1 MLRGV
6 RERERSW
13 LSLESCLSD
22 CDPYVNITKFP
33 GSSFCGSS
41 FRIFPIWSLQEQR
54 SSSCTCSRAALINR
68 AGKNLSRSARTRML
82 SEEQVRSIVAGRQG
96 RYSLWSLMFGGGFF
110 FLDQFVNKP
119 WHAATAE
126 TPRWL
131 VFCFP
136 LWVTHEAFVERFFR
150 SYEVI
155 VIKSQLAALAA
166 L

>member
-1 MLRGV
+1 MSHLFVG
-6 RERERSW
+6 
-13 LSLESCLSD
+13 
-22 CDPYVNITKFP
+22 F
-33 GSSFCGSS
+33 
-41 FRIFPIWSLQEQR
+41 
-54 SSSCTCSRAALINR
+54 
-68 AGKNLSRSARTRML
+68 L
-82 SEEQVRSIVAGRQG
+82 SEFLQFGACKNKDLLHVELILALNFRRSTHISHWKKSEQVRENQSAFRETRSADCGRTPG
-96 RYSLWSLMFGGGFF
+96 RYLLWCLMFSGGFF

>member
-1 MLRGV
+1 
-6 RERERSW
+6 
-13 LSLESCLSD
+13 
-22 CDPYVNITKFP
+22 
-33 GSSFCGSS
+33 
-41 FRIFPIWSLQEQR
+41 
-54 SSSCTCSRAALINR
+54 
-68 AGKNLSRSARTRML
+68 
-82 SEEQVRSIVAGRQG
+82 
-96 RYSLWSLMFGGGFF
+96 MFSGGLF

-119 WHAATAE
+119 WHAPTAE

-136 LWVTHEAFVERFFR
+136 LWVTHEAFVERLFR